1 VYAFRRA
8 ALRVDAG
15 TGLPLDLKLKSLGA
29 QPDDLAV
36 FLQAAQRC
44 VSVPAG
50 ADVIREAEAGGQ
62 VKVLLA
68 GTTCA
73 YKRREDGGRSIL
85 SFQHPGDFCN
95 LHHYVLPDA
104 EPGIAIQA
112 LTDATLA
119 IIDYRDMDG
128 FLARPS
134 LASALWR
141 ASLLEA
147 AVYRER
153 LSSTGRGTALERV
166 AHLLCEQLARREA
179 VGIHTPR
186 LPFSQIDVADAAG
199 LSVVHVNRTIQVLRK
214 LNVLSQ
220 ARQAIEVIDRARL
233 EQIAGFDDGY
243 LNMPRRDSQWP
254 WTSSRHAAGAP
265 AWRSCKSPL
274 SSNRGAGQRVAAA
287 RVPVEDAAPG
297 PVCRFGEAE
306 QAEILGIDHAMLD

>member
-1 VYAFRRA
+1 MRGFAFGGRAVDMGWDSPFGRR
-8 ALRVDAG
+8 
-15 TGLPLDLKLKSLGA
+15 LKSLGV
-29 QPDDLAV
+29 QTDDLEIM
-36 FLQAAQRC
+36 LQAAKRC
-44 VSVPAG
+44 VRVAAG
-50 ADVIREAEAGGQ
+50 ADVIREAQGSGK
-62 VKVLLA
+62 VKALLA
-68 GTTCA
+68 GTTCS
-73 YKRREDGGRSIL
+73 YKRREDGERIIL

-95 LHHYVLPDA
+95 LHHYLLPNA
-104 EPGIAIQA
+104 ETGIGIQA
-112 LTDATLA
+112 LTDCTLA
-119 IIDYRDMDG
+119 VIDYRDMDG

-147 AVYRER
+147 AVFREK

-243 LNMPRRDSQWP
+243 LNMPRRDSKWP
-254 WTSSRHAAGAP
+254 WPSSRHAAGAP
-265 AWRSCKSPL
+265 AWR
-274 SSNRGAGQRVAAA
+274 N
-287 RVPVEDAAPG
+287 
-297 PVCRFGEAE
+297 
-306 QAEILGIDHAMLD
+306 

>member
-1 VYAFRRA
+1 MRD
-8 ALRVDAG
+8 DAG

-112 LTDATLA
+112 LTDSTLA
-119 IIDYRDMDG
+119 VIDYRDMDG
-128 FLARPS
+128 FLSRPT

-179 VGIHTPR
+179 VGIHAPR
-186 LPFSQIDVADAAG
+186 LPLSQIDVADAAG
-199 LSVVHVNRTIQVLRK
+199 LSVVHVNRTIQVLRN
-214 LNVLSQ
+214 LNVLSR
-220 ARQAIEVIDRARL
+220 ARQAIELVDRGRL
-233 EQIAGFDDGY
+233 EQIARFDDGY
-243 LNMPRRDSQWP
+243 LNMPERGSNWS
-254 WTSSRHAAGAP
+254 WTSRRWSAGTP
-265 AWRSCKSPL
+265 A
-274 SSNRGAGQRVAAA
+274 
-287 RVPVEDAAPG
+287 
-297 PVCRFGEAE
+297 
-306 QAEILGIDHAMLD
+306 

>member
-1 VYAFRRA
+1 MKCVIRFGVYAFRRA

-179 VGIHTPR
+179 VGIDAPR
-186 LPFSQIDVADAAG
+186 LPLSQIDVADAAG

-214 LNVLSQ
+214 LNVLSR
-220 ARQAIEVIDRARL
+220 ARQAIEVVDREHL
-233 EQIAGFDDGY
+233 ERIAGFDGSY
-243 LNMPRRDSQWP
+243 LNMPNLVSKWSVQI
-254 WTSSRHAAGAP
+254 
-265 AWRSCKSPL
+265 
-274 SSNRGAGQRVAAA
+274 
-287 RVPVEDAAPG
+287 E
-297 PVCRFGEAE
+297 
-306 QAEILGIDHAMLD
+306 